1 MDGGLKW
8 LYMDYLLRRC
18 WLLTARIDWCSLTR
32 DHRLVEIK
40 LIEELSLRSNVECVP
55 SLVDHAEPLRLSDSQ
70 LSFSYKLNLDS
81 WLGL

>member
-40 LIEELSLRSNVECVP
+40 LIKELSLWSNVEDLS
-55 SLVDHAEPLRLSDSQ
+55 SLIDHAES
-70 LSFSYKLNLDS
+70 
-81 WLGL
+81 LGLTDP

>member
-40 LIEELSLRSNVECVP
+40 LVKKLSLRSDVEDLSP
-55 SLVDHAEPLRLSDSQ
+55 LVDHAEPLGLTDSQ
-70 LSFSYKLNLDS
+70 LSFGYKLHLDS
-81 WLGL
+81 WLSL